1 MDDWPPLDQNLRGI
15 GLICV
20 GTQVQMVPEDRPA
33 VLWPFVHPTK
43 LSPPLTWAFGNY
55 ILCILNELLPSDQNL
70 RGNEL
75 ICPGT
80 SLQVVPEGRS
90 AVPWPFVHS
99 TKLSL
104 TLTSTFH

>member
-1 MDDWPPLDQNLRGI
+1 MDGWPPLNHNLREI
-15 GLICV
+15 GFICV
-20 GTQVQMVPEDRPA
+20 GTPDQIVQEDRPA
-33 VLWPFVHPTK
+33 VLWPFVYPTK
-43 LSPPLTWAFGNY
+43 LSPPLTWTFGNY